1 MLVKN
6 NKETIMK
13 FKSVAAALLAA
24 VTCVSMA
31 ACGSGGDTNAD
42 GKVEITM
49 WHNSTTGDGKAYW
62 ESAAKAFEKEN
73 PNVTIKIEAIQN
85 EDMDGKLQTAL
96 QDPNSAPDIFMA
108 RGGQKLRDVVEA
120 GQAMDLTDKISD
132 TVKNQMAT
140 AEATGTID
148 GKIYSVQQSVLPG
161 GIWYSKDL
169 FEKAGITETPKTW
182 DEFKTVVQKLKDA
195 GITPIAVGGKD
206 AWPAAHWWYWFAL
219 RECSADTFDKAQS
232 DKDFSDKC
240 WTHTGDDV
248 QALLDLDAFNDGFL
262 TTPAQQGAS
271 SSAGLLANHMAA
283 MELMGGWEPGV
294 IKDLT
299 PDKKDMA
306 DLGYFAFPTMDGG
319 EGDPTA
325 IMGGSDGMAVGEW
338 APEEAV
344 DFLNFVSEKEWQEK
358 YAEAFS
364 TIPANKEA
372 QDVVTNEALKQVLTV
387 YNDASSVSMWLDTV
401 FGQNIGNALN
411 EGVVNMMAGQG
422 SAQDIVKGVE
432 TAAAKG

>member
-1 MLVKN
+1 
-6 NKETIMK
+6 MK
-13 FKSVAAALLAA
+13 LKSIAAAALA
-24 VTCVSMA
+24 VTTLVSVA
-31 ACGSGGDTNAD
+31 ACGSASDTNAD
-42 GKVEITM
+42 GQVEIVM
-49 WHNSTTGDGKAYW
+49 WHNSTTGDGKQFW
-62 ESAAKAFEKEN
+62 EDAAAAFEEEN

-96 QDPNSAPDIFMA
+96 QDPDSAPDIFLA

-132 TVKNQMAT
+132 TVKTQMAT
-140 AEATGTID
+140 ALDADTID
-148 GKIYSVQQSVLPG
+148 GKIYGIPQSVLPG
-161 GIWYSKDL
+161 GMWYSKDL
-169 FEKAGITETPKTW
+169 FAQAGITETPTTW

-219 RECSADTFDKAQS
+219 RECSAETFEQAQS

-240 WTHTGDDV
+240 WTRTGDDV
-248 QALLDLDAFNDGFL
+248 QELIDLDAFNEGYL

-294 IKDLT
+294 VRDLT
-299 PDKKDMA
+299 PDQTDME
-306 DLGYFAFPTMDGG
+306 DLGYFAFPTIDGG
-319 EGDPTA
+319 EGDESA
-325 IMGGSDGMAVGEW
+325 IMGGSDGMSVGAW
-338 APEEAV
+338 APDEAV

-364 TIPANKEA
+364 TIPASVEA
-372 QDVVTNEALKQVLTV
+372 QEVVTNEALKQVLDV
-387 YNDASSVSMWLDTV
+387 YNNASSVSMWLDTV

-422 SAQDIVKGVE
+422 TAEDIVKGVE
-432 TAAAKG
+432 DAAAKG

>member
-1 MLVKN
+1 
-6 NKETIMK
+6 MK
-13 FKSVAAALLAA
+13 FKPVVAALLAT
-24 VTCVSMA
+24 VTCISLA
-31 ACGSGGDTNAD
+31 ACGNSGNTNAK

-49 WHNSTTGDGKAYW
+49 WHNSTTGDGKKFW
-62 ESAAKAFEKEN
+62 EDAAAAFEKQN
-73 PNVTIKIEAIQN
+73 TNVTIKIEAIQN

-96 QDPNSAPDIFMA
+96 QDPDSAPDIFLA

-120 GQAMDLTDKISD
+120 GQVMDLTDKISD
-132 TVKNQMAT
+132 TVKTQLKT
-140 AEATGTID
+140 AEATSTID
-148 GKIYSVQQSVLPG
+148 GKIYGIQQSVLPG

-169 FEKAGITETPKTW
+169 FKKAGIAETPKTW
-182 DEFKTVVQKLKDA
+182 TEFKATVQKLKDA

-219 RECSADTFDKAQS
+219 RECSADTFEKAQS
-232 DKDFSDKC
+232 DKDFSDDC
-240 WTHTGDDV
+240 WTRTGDDV
-248 QALLDLDAFNDGFL
+248 QDLLNLNAFNDGFL

-271 SSAGLLANHMAA
+271 SSAGLIANHMAA

-299 PDKKDMA
+299 PDKKEMA
-306 DLGYFAFPTMDGG
+306 DLGYFAFPAVDDG

-325 IMGGSDGMAVGEW
+325 IMGGSDGMSVGAW

-344 DFLNFVSEKEWQEK
+344 DFLNFVSEKKWQEK
-358 YAEAFS
+358 YADAFS

-372 QDVVTNEALKQVLTV
+372 QGVVANNALKEVLSV

-411 EGVVNMMAGQG
+411 EGVVNMMAGKG
-422 SAQDIVKGVE
+422 SSSDIVKGVE
-432 TAAAKG
+432 SAAAKG

>member
-232 DKDFSDKC
+232 DKDFSDKSGPVPVMMC
-240 WTHTGDDV
+240 RRCSTSMPSTM
-248 QALLDLDAFNDGFL
+248 
-262 TTPAQQGAS
+262 AS
-271 SSAGLLANHMAA
+271 
-283 MELMGGWEPGV
+283 
-294 IKDLT
+294 
-299 PDKKDMA
+299 
-306 DLGYFAFPTMDGG
+306 
-319 EGDPTA
+319 
-325 IMGGSDGMAVGEW
+325 
-338 APEEAV
+338 
-344 DFLNFVSEKEWQEK
+344 
-358 YAEAFS
+358 
-364 TIPANKEA
+364 
-372 QDVVTNEALKQVLTV
+372 
-387 YNDASSVSMWLDTV
+387 
-401 FGQNIGNALN
+401 
-411 EGVVNMMAGQG
+411 
-422 SAQDIVKGVE
+422 
-432 TAAAKG
+432 

>member
-1 MLVKN
+1 M
-6 NKETIMK
+6 
-13 FKSVAAALLAA
+13 
-24 VTCVSMA
+24 
-31 ACGSGGDTNAD
+31 
-42 GKVEITM
+42 
-49 WHNSTTGDGKAYW
+49 
-62 ESAAKAFEKEN
+62 
-73 PNVTIKIEAIQN
+73 
-85 EDMDGKLQTAL
+85 
-96 QDPNSAPDIFMA
+96 
-108 RGGQKLRDVVEA
+108 
-120 GQAMDLTDKISD
+120 
-132 TVKNQMAT
+132 
-140 AEATGTID
+140 
-148 GKIYSVQQSVLPG
+148 
-161 GIWYSKDL
+161 
-169 FEKAGITETPKTW
+169 
-182 DEFKTVVQKLKDA
+182 VQKLKDA

-240 WTHTGDDV
+240 WTRTGDDV

-325 IMGGSDGMAVGEW
+325 IMGGSDGMAVGAW

>member
-1 MLVKN
+1 
-6 NKETIMK
+6 
-13 FKSVAAALLAA
+13 
-24 VTCVSMA
+24 
-31 ACGSGGDTNAD
+31 
-42 GKVEITM
+42 
-49 WHNSTTGDGKAYW
+49 
-62 ESAAKAFEKEN
+62 
-73 PNVTIKIEAIQN
+73 
-85 EDMDGKLQTAL
+85 
-96 QDPNSAPDIFMA
+96 
-108 RGGQKLRDVVEA
+108 
-120 GQAMDLTDKISD
+120 MDLTDKISD

-195 GITPIAVGGKD
+195 GITPIAVGGKV
-206 AWPAAHWWYWFAL
+206 AWAAAHWWYWFAL

-240 WTHTGDDV
+240 WTRTGDDV

-319 EGDPTA
+319 ERRPRHHGWFRWH
-325 IMGGSDGMAVGEW
+325 GRGRVG
-338 APEEAV
+338 A
-344 DFLNFVSEKEWQEK
+344 
-358 YAEAFS
+358 
-364 TIPANKEA
+364 
-372 QDVVTNEALKQVLTV
+372 
-387 YNDASSVSMWLDTV
+387 
-401 FGQNIGNALN
+401 
-411 EGVVNMMAGQG
+411 
-422 SAQDIVKGVE
+422 
-432 TAAAKG
+432 

>member
-240 WTHTGDDV
+240 WTRTGDDV

-271 SSAGLLANHMAA
+271 SYAGLLANHMVA
-283 MELMGGWEPGV
+283 MELMG
-294 IKDLT
+294 
-299 PDKKDMA
+299 
-306 DLGYFAFPTMDGG
+306 
-319 EGDPTA
+319 
-325 IMGGSDGMAVGEW
+325 
-338 APEEAV
+338 
-344 DFLNFVSEKEWQEK
+344 FLNFVSEKEWQEK